1 LRISVLFLQTFD
13 ELGLPKRML
22 KSHML
27 PITHISKLCAILA
40 NSENGVA
47 STPQPAAADPKMP
60 APAGE
65 GAAQSAPKGKGRAD
79 AVGEAATFSLEELES
94 ERVVTPQI
102 AIGPGGEGSL
112 ANAVATWYRLAL
124 QDCPDL
130 PSDAIG
136 RLVRR
141 RQDLDKKMRVAI
153 LTLAE
158 NTAGA
163 VQAEKG
169 DLLKGPEPGVFTQV
183 YKEMGAKPLPA
194 AAAEGIATNLLR
206 LVTTSRTN
214 SKTDALEARRRS
226 AKPHHKRQDSRQIG
240 KSAGQGELEQ
250 GALALDIMWRLDR

>member
-1 LRISVLFLQTFD
+1 
-13 ELGLPKRML
+13 ML

-27 PITHISKLCAILA
+27 PITHISKLCGILA

-47 STPQPAAADPKMP
+47 TNTPQPADADPKMP

-65 GAAQSAPKGKGRAD
+65 GAAQSAPKVKGRAGAVD
-79 AVGEAATFSLEELES
+79 GTGAVGEAATFSLQDLES
-94 ERVVTPQI
+94 EHVVTPQI
-102 AIGPGGEGSL
+102 AVGPGGEGSL

-163 VQAEKG
+163 VQAEKR
-169 DLLKGPEPGVFTQV
+169 DLLKAPETGVFTQV

-194 AAAEGIATNLLR
+194 AAAEGLATNLLR
-206 LVTTSRTN
+206 LVTTSRPH